1 MLWVIAGVFG
11 LLLIWF
17 LIYLGAI
24 ACKSWFPSD
33 VATVQTVSLTQAQG
47 PKTRQV
53 FMTVRYLSGD
63 KEGSLRLLFCR
74 SDKRAVER
82 SRRYQRLVEFYAP
95 GRSFRLF
102 KVPLVGASDP
112 LPECPVVRV
121 ETLLVVLAAWCCAC
135 VAGGA
140 LVALFGE

>member
-11 LLLIWF
+11 LLLIWS
-17 LIYLGAI
+17 LAYLGAI
-24 ACKSWFPSD
+24 ACKRWLPSD
-33 VATVQTVSLTQAQG
+33 TATVQTVSLTQTQG

-53 FMTVRYLSGD
+53 FMTVRYVSGG

-82 SRRYQRLVEFYAP
+82 SRRYRRLTEFYQP
-95 GRSFRLF
+95 GQSFRLF
-102 KVPLVGASDP
+102 KVPIIGASDP
-112 LPECPVVRV
+112 IPECPVVRV
-121 ETLLVVLAAWCCAC
+121 ETVLVALAAWCFAC

-140 LVALFGE
+140 VTALFWI

>member
-1 MLWVIAGVFG
+1 MLWGIAGVFG
-11 LLLIWF
+11 LLLVWF
-17 LIYLGAI
+17 LVYLGAI
-24 ACKSWFPSD
+24 AGKGWFPSD
-33 VATVQTVSLTQAQG
+33 TATVQTVSLTQVKG

-53 FMTVRYLSGD
+53 FMTVRYQSGT

-82 SRRYQRLVEFYAP
+82 SRRYRRLTEFYAP

-102 KVPLVGASDP
+102 KIPLIGASGP
-112 LPECPVVRV
+112 IPECPVVRV
-121 ETLLVVLAAWCCAC
+121 ETLLVVVAAWCCAC

-140 LVALFGE
+140 LVALLRV